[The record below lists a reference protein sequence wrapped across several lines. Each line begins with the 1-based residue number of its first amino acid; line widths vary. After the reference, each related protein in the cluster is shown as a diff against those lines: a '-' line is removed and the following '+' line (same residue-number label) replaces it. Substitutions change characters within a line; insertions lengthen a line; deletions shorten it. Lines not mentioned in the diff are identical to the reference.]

1 MGEPIVQK
9 LWLSKLLQYRS
20 LRVSWKLQQY
30 GLKLHN
36 IKKYQLLHKP
46 ECQQDS
52 YRVILGKVKYLWM
65 HV

>member
-1 MGEPIVQK
+1 MGVPIIQK

-30 GLKLHN
+30 SLKLHN

-52 YRVILGKVKYLWM
+52 FRVILGKVKYMWM